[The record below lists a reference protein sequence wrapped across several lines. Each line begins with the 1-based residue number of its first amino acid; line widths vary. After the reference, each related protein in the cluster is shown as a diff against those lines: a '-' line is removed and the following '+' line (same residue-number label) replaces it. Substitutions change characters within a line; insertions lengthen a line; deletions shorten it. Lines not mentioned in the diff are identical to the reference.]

1 MAEITSGDVT
11 VMVLN
16 ADETDALA
24 RILENVVLYSAGPWG
39 DAVDR
44 LYEVFDSFGIVKQD
58 PELTYEIGFV
68 NNGDGTG
75 WWLVNDAAGESH
87 GGRFAT
93 HEEAEEY
100 AEGNI
105 EMFERIQREVA

>member
-24 RILENVVLYSAGPWG
+24 RILENVVRYSAGPWG
-39 DAVDR
+39 DAVSR
-44 LYEVFDSFGIVKQD
+44 LYEVFDSFGIVMQD
-58 PELTYEIGFV
+58 PDLTYEIGFV

-75 WWLVNDAAGESH
+75 WWFVSDAAGEPH
-87 GGRFAT
+87 GGRFYT
-93 HEEAEEY
+93 REEAEDY
-100 AEGNI
+100 AEGHI

>member
-24 RILENVVLYSAGPWG
+24 RILENIARYSAGPWG

-44 LYEVFDSFGIVKQD
+44 LHEVLEAFGV
-58 PELTYEIGFV
+58 T
-68 NNGDGTG
+68 T
-75 WWLVNDAAGESH
+75 
-87 GGRFAT
+87 
-93 HEEAEEY
+93 
-100 AEGNI
+100 
-105 EMFERIQREVA
+105 